1 MNAKKLYLILIGS
14 IIGLGLISLVLLYVA
29 GIIMQ
34 KSANQLI
41 SVKLDNL
48 VLDEQE
54 KAYLQAR
61 KDLEK
66 YKDLAATIE
75 NVLPKSKDQA
85 RAVRE
90 IYKIGDESKITIDRI
105 NFSSSTLGQKASAGS
120 TSTKSSTQ
128 TLSQAKA
135 VDGMPGV
142 LGVDMDMSLRSSK
155 GSESYISYSDLL
167 TFLQKIELNRRSMQI
182 KKLNVEVDSLA
193 SGKDNISGVD
203 LTVTIFVKP

>member
-1 MNAKKLYLILIGS
+1 MNAKKLYMILVGG
-14 IIGLGLISLVLLYVA
+14 IIGLSVVSLALLYVA
-29 GIIMQ
+29 GLIMQ
-34 KSANQLI
+34 KSANNLV

-48 VLDEQE
+48 ALDEQE

-90 IYKIGDESKITIDRI
+90 IYKIGDESNIAIDKIS
-105 NFSSSTLGQKASAGS
+105 FSSSTLGQKTSSVS
-120 TSTKSSTQ
+120 TSSKSTTQ
-128 TLSQAKA
+128 VLSQAKA

-142 LGVDMDMSLRSSK
+142 LGVDMDMALRSSK
-155 GSESYISYSDLL
+155 SSKSYISYSDLL
-167 TFLQKIELNRRSMQI
+167 NFLQKVELNRRSMQI
-182 KKLNVEVDSLA
+182 KKLSVEVDPTATS
-193 SGKDNISGVD
+193 KDNISGVD
-203 LTVTIFVKP
+203 ITVTIFVKP